1 MQSSQPENN
10 SISYRVFPYM
20 TLNQRKT
27 IMKAYFM
34 SQFGYC
40 PLVWMEH
47 SRSLNN
53 RINTPHEK
61 ALRLGYNDFTSS
73 FTKLLKKDN
82 PATIHQKNL
91 QNLVIEMF
99 KVKHKLAPKIMTDL

>member
-10 SISYRVFPYM
+10 SISYRVFLYM

-53 RINTPHEK
+53 RINTLHEK